1 MATKTL
7 IPALKAKV
15 GDWPYYICTMKYGA
29 VAREVNFAFELNNGN
44 KELGTLIQ
52 RGLGERTADI
62 VTYLTSNESRFLG
75 SMIIAAWGGDPL
87 YHPVTMQDPDGL
99 LQNLDSD
106 FGVLEFNGSQQYFA
120 IDGQHRLKAIKD
132 SLKINPD
139 LGTEDICVLIVSHFD
154 SDAGRKRTRRL
165 FTNINKHAKKT
176 TKAED
181 IALDEDDPIAIT
193 TRRLLLE
200 HPFLKKDGRVRV
212 ITGSNE
218 SGGLKL
224 ATGNVGKTDPSAL
237 FTMGGLYELVK
248 SLVNGFEM
256 EASGKNPALR
266 PSDEVLDLTYDK
278 VTKVLDEVLAC
289 CGNIAF
295 KIDSSNSVR
304 DLRSPKDDEG
314 NGHPFM
320 RAMIQ
325 RIIANVIA
333 YAIKGKLMSWPEMQV
348 ALKNL
353 PWELKS
359 CPWNSVINEDG
370 NKIKML
376 TNRDYANLLQK
387 LLVVH
392 LCPTSKSEI
401 QRARTDYKKL
411 KGVNYQIS
419 ELSLC
424 GNLIQP
430 SSTVMEIAAIDDIG
444 E

>member
-52 RGLGERTADI
+52 RGLGERTSDI
-62 VTYLTSNESRFLG
+62 VKYLTSNSSRFLG

-87 YHPVTMQDPDGL
+87 YHPVMMQDPDGL

-139 LGTEDICVLIVSHFD
+139 LGSEDICVLIVSHFD
-154 SDAGRKRTRRL
+154 NDKGRQRTRRL

-200 HPFLKKDGRVRV
+200 HPFLKIDGRVRV
-212 ITGSNE
+212 ITGNNE
-218 SGGLKL
+218 TGGLKL
-224 ATGNVGKTDPSAL
+224 ATGNVSKADPTAI
-237 FTMGGLYELVK
+237 FTMGGLYEIVK

-256 EASGKNPALR
+256 EAYGTDPAIR
-266 PSDEVLDLTYDK
+266 PSDDVLESTYDR
-278 VTKVLDEVLAC
+278 VTVVLDEMLAC
-289 CGNIAF
+289 CGDIVA
-295 KIDSSNSVR
+295 KTTAAASAK
-304 DLRSPKDDEG
+304 DLRAPKSDEG
-314 NGHPFM
+314 EGHPFM

-325 RIIANVIA
+325 RVVANVIG
-333 YAIKGKLMSWPEMQV
+333 YCVKEKLMTWEDLQNAM
-348 ALKNL
+348 KKMT
-353 PWELKS
+353 WELKA
-359 CPWNSVINEDG
+359 CPWNTVISIDG
-370 NKIKML
+370 PKVKML
-376 TNRDYANLLQK
+376 TNRDFPNLLQK
-387 LLVVH
+387 LLVAH
-392 LCPTSKSEI
+392 LCPVSKVDI
-401 QRARTDYKKL
+401 QRARADYKKL
-411 KGVNYQIS
+411 KGTNYPIS
-419 ELSLC
+419 EAVLAENIKFQTSVVNEL
-424 GNLIQP
+424 P
-430 SSTVMEIAAIDDIG
+430 PVEDFD
-444 E
+444 